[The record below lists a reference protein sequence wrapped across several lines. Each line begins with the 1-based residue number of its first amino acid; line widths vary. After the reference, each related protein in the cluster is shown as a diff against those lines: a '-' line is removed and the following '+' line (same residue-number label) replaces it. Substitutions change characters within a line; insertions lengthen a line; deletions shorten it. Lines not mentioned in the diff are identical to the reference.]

1 MTIGFHNPAYK
12 VTGTLLIFPTSTLIA
27 NQNSIHISLPLI
39 DVISCASS
47 RYNFLECFRKHFW
60 NDFVDA
66 TYQADRSKI
75 LQFLS
80 HNLLWNQCYECST
93 VALTRNTLI
102 MEIMYCRDHFSTHH
116 IWTIKKNVIVPS
128 GQGALYLEHAITQ
141 PLISYSLNWLCSIM
155 FSASLKIVPDLE
167 SNWSL
172 HVSDS
177 EVKPLVQFVDLSFY
191 HNWFPCTHTI
201 NGQTVNIVVS
211 PMTIGS
217 SLKNFVFLSPFFSHK
232 AWIFASTSL
241 PLSLHFLQIPWL
253 DLPTDRPH
261 HQLIAF
267 DLSANWL
274 RMLCFYSPRFP
285 WIVLL
290 YSLILPFQ
298 IFQFGG

>member
-47 RYNFLECFRKHFW
+47 RYNFLESFRKHFW

-141 PLISYSLNWLCSIM
+141 TLISYSLNWLCSIM

-167 SNWSL
+167 SNWSPMFL
-172 HVSDS
+172 ILKESLLYNLLISRFIIIASPV
-177 EVKPLVQFVDLSFY
+177 
-191 HNWFPCTHTI
+191 HTPSMDKLLI
-201 NGQTVNIVVS
+201 LLYLLRQLAVPWKTS
-211 PMTIGS
+211 CFCP
-217 SLKNFVFLSPFFSHK
+217 PFFSHK

-253 DLPTDRPH
+253 DLLTDRPH

-274 RMLCFYSPRFP
+274 RMLCFYSPGF
-285 WIVLL
+285 LE
-290 YSLILPFQ
+290 
-298 IFQFGG
+298 